1 MHFLGK
7 WIAAAAIVVLTGAT
21 YAPPAAE
28 TLSVTI
34 SGAGKARANVPCT
47 WQANVTG
54 GTGNYTLAWSG
65 GINGTPFGT
74 DQYAAT
80 TPASGI
86 FYITVTVTDNISSE
100 TDTATKPVMISSTA
114 GPCLV

>member
-7 WIAAAAIVVLTGAT
+7 WIAAASVLVLSAAS
-21 YAPPAAE
+21 YAPSSEE

-34 SGAGKARANVPCT
+34 DGYFKVRANVVCS

-54 GTGNYTLAWSG
+54 GTGNYTLSWSG
-65 GINGTPFGT
+65 GINGTPFSN
-74 DQYAAT
+74 DRYAAT
-80 TPASGI
+80 TPSSGT
-86 FYITVTVTDNISSE
+86 FYISVTATDNISGE
-100 TDTATKPVMISSTA
+100 TDTSTRPVMISSTA

>member
-7 WIAAAAIVVLTGAT
+7 WIAAAAVVVLTGAT
-21 YAPPAAE
+21 FVPSPAE

-34 SGAGKARANVPCT
+34 SGYGKARANVVCS

-54 GTGNYTLAWSG
+54 GTGNYTLSWTG
-65 GINGTPFGT
+65 GINGTLATNDRYF
-74 DQYAAT
+74 AT
-80 TPASGI
+80 TPASGV
-86 FYITVTVTDNISSE
+86 FYITVTATDANGE